1 MLKRFPSKGLL
12 IALCFSVT
20 VMALIACKGSEGPQG
35 PAGPQGDAGPAGAA
49 GADAQGEQG
58 PAGADGAKGA
68 TGPSGADGAKGA
80 TGPSGADGAEGT
92 TGVRGTAGSSGVDG
106 QDALAGSANVVVST
120 VATGG
125 EATIWASGFNANES
139 VSIKVVGGPAGLAS
153 GTGNSSGAFMTT
165 ATIALDP
172 GIYTLMAI
180 GAGGTQVS
188 APLVVTEAK

>member
-12 IALCFSVT
+12 IALFFSVT

-35 PAGPQGDAGPAGAA
+35 PAGSQGDAGAA

-58 PAGADGAKGA
+58 PAGAAGA
-68 TGPSGADGAKGA
+68 TGSTGA
-80 TGPSGADGAEGT
+80 TGATGASGSAGARGA
-92 TGVRGTAGSSGVDG
+92 TGAPGVPGPAGVAG
-106 QDALAGSANVVVST
+106 QDALAGSASVVVS
-120 VATGG
+120 AIETGG
-125 EATIWASGFNANES
+125 EATIWASGFDANES
-139 VSIKVVGGPAGLAS
+139 VSIQVVGGATGLAS
-153 GTGNSSGAFMTT
+153 GTANSSGAFMTT
-165 ATIALDP
+165 ATIAMDP